1 MEAMQCVSCVDRE
14 VDLEV
19 DVLVAEAPRT
29 WHHDALDRFPV
40 ARKKPPPRRLP
51 GQDSVEQLLQRRQT
65 QDKPEES
72 QRSEPQIYAHKP
84 PNAAGG
90 AKGRSHLKQEHC
102 IAAERGV
109 QIPDGPRV
117 VLVNSLSA
125 RQWHHDGQPSSRRR
139 LYHTRRALPARR
151 VHVRLEALKGLVL
164 HDGFES
170 LVHRSVPRYL
180 CTHRDEV

>member
-1 MEAMQCVSCVDRE
+1 VSCVDNE
-14 VDLEV
+14 VDLEE
-19 DVLVAEAPRT
+19 DVLVGTAPRT
-29 WHHDALDRFPV
+29 WHLDALDRFPV
-40 ARKKPPPRRLP
+40 AVRKPPPRRLP
-51 GQDSVEQLLQRRQT
+51 GQASVEQLLQRRQT
-65 QDKPEES
+65 QDKLEES
-72 QRSEPQIYAHKP
+72 HTSEPQIYARKT

-90 AKGRSHLKQEHC
+90 SKGMSNLKQEHC

-125 RQWHHDGQPSSRRR
+125 RQWHHDGLPSSRRR
-139 LYHTRRALPARR
+139 LYHTHRALLATR
-151 VHVRLEALKGLVL
+151 VHVRPEALIALVR